1 MEFKFN
7 VFPSF
12 FCLSLQGLTVSVIN
26 LINGAKTMV
35 TWPFLL
41 PFADFARCQQP
52 YSRLKY
58 QTKKPFSWI
67 LVFTKAIDFK
77 IHLSLTCKLNTS
89 RHIHFNTRISLPAT
103 HQGSVKS
110 SPKAKHL
117 GCFERTLKNLPPLKV
132 INHDTTA
139 NVINSGV
146 FRRTYKTR
154 N

>member
-1 MEFKFN
+1 MAFKIQRFSI
-7 VFPSF
+7 FLLSF
-12 FCLSLQGLTVSVIN
+12 FTRVNVNVIN

-58 QTKKPFSWI
+58 QTKKPFSWT

-77 IHLSLTCKLNTS
+77 IHLSLTCELNTS
-89 RHIHFNTRISLPAT
+89 RQIHFNTRISPPAT
-103 HQGSVKS
+103 HQGSVKA

-117 GCFERTLKNLPPLKV
+117 GCLSRTLKNLPPLKV
-132 INHDTTA
+132 INHDTTS